1 MARAPTKA
9 LYARVMHPNLAS
21 IMPQAVAVWCERA
34 GHDVRLVCFTGAEDL
49 IEELS
54 TDIDLL
60 FVGAFTQ
67 AAQLAYAVSN
77 LFRQHGV
84 VTVLGGP
91 HARCYPED
99 ACKYFDYVVGFT
111 DEALVGEILADCS
124 PHRPVGVALSA
135 KLQPRFL
142 PGVRERWKFIEPILN
157 KAPTNVKV
165 VPMLASLGCPYTC
178 AFCIDSVVDYQPLDR
193 RQITEDLRFL
203 AKTMPSAWVAW
214 HDPNFGVRFD
224 EIMTAIEDA
233 VEPGTLKFGAESS
246 LSLLSEPNLRRLRK
260 AGFKAM
266 LPGIESWY
274 SLGDKSKTGNTFG
287 MAKVN
292 HVSEHVNLIGR
303 YIPYV
308 QTNFVVG
315 LDDDAGR
322 EPFELTKR
330 FIDKT
335 PATFPGLL
343 AAVGVR
349 PGGAAQLGHAARRS
363 RLTVSVSLPQQQP
376 GDERH
381 AEELRLGGF
390 LRQPH
395 RPDEVL
401 VLATQHQAAR
411 AGEQIL
417 LRRLDECHSR
427 RLLGRLRAHQVL
439 LDRAT
444 LARLRQAGAG
454 LLRR

>member
-1 MARAPTKA
+1 M
-9 LYARVMHPNLAS
+9 
-21 IMPQAVAVWCERA
+21 
-34 GHDVRLVCFTGAEDL
+34 
-49 IEELS
+49 
-54 TDIDLL
+54 
-60 FVGAFTQ
+60 
-67 AAQLAYAVSN
+67 
-77 LFRQHGV
+77 
-84 VTVLGGP
+84 
-91 HARCYPED
+91 
-99 ACKYFDYVVGFT
+99 GFT

-233 VEPGTLKFGAESS
+233 VEPGMLKFGAESS

-335 PATFPGLL
+335 PATFPAYSLL
-343 AAVGVR
+343 SAFGQAAPLNLDMQRDGRVLPFPFHFLNNNQAMNVTPKNYGW
-349 PGGAAQLGHAARRS
+349 ADFYDNLIDLTKYSFSRRS
-363 RLTVSVSLPQQQP
+363 IRRRALASKSCFAAWMNVIRAVSSEGYGRIKYYSTV
-376 GDERH
+376 
-381 AEELRLGGF
+381 
-390 LRQPH
+390 
-395 RPDEVL
+395 
-401 VLATQHQAAR
+401 
-411 AGEQIL
+411 
-417 LRRLDECHSR
+417 R
-427 RLLGRLRAHQVL
+427 RLLDSDKQVRDFFEGDTEQIPPFYV
-439 LDRAT
+439 DRVQRD
-444 LARLRQAGAG
+444 LGPLWEFLPAGALHHDPNAYLKKIG
-454 LLRR
+454 GAVRA